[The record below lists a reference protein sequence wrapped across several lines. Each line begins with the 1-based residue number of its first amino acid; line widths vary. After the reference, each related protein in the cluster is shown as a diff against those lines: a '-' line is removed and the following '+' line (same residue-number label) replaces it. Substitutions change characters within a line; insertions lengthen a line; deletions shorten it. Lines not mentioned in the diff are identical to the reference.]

1 MKKIILVAIGAKFI
15 HASLALRYL
24 SRFADNDQRHQLV
37 TMEFTINQ
45 RPDFILNEIFMQ
57 KPDVIMFSCYI
68 WNIELIKQLM
78 ITLKKI
84 LPQTSLMLGGPEV
97 SYNSEDF
104 LRKHQEV
111 ALIMRGE
118 GELTI
123 TELLDHLDFGAPSLA
138 DIAGIT
144 YREDKRVVSTPERP
158 PLDLS
163 LLPFPYDHDQLETID
178 KIIYYESSRGCP
190 YHCAYCLSSIE
201 KGVRF
206 LPLDKIFAELDRFLA
221 ANVRQVKFID
231 RTFNC
236 NKKHTMAIWRYLAQH
251 DNGVTNFHFEL
262 TADLLDEEMIA
273 FLQTLRKGFFQFE
286 IGVQSTNPQT
296 MAAIHRQVNFERLAK
311 TVKKIH
317 CGGNIHQH
325 LDLIAGLPNEDYDS
339 FGRSFNDVYQLA
351 PEQLQL
357 GFLKVLEGT
366 YLAAH
371 RQQWGIIFRDYAPY
385 EVLATN
391 MLTPE
396 DVFRLKRI
404 EEMVETYYNSG
415 KFIQTLDYIVPFYD
429 NPFAFYEKLG
439 DYWQTNSYHYR
450 SNSKLTLCDILYQ
463 FIQQNNA
470 IDETIF
476 KWRLKFDLCLH
487 EKPKKL
493 PQWLNDDLNSLYR
506 TAIVDF
512 YRHES
517 RWIHY
522 LPHYRQLDSK
532 IVERRTHLEI
542 FPDGRAVLF
551 DYDHKDLLANARF
564 WLLEHW
570 QDK

>member
-273 FLQTLRKGFFQFE
+273 FL
-286 IGVQSTNPQT
+286 
-296 MAAIHRQVNFERLAK
+296 
-311 TVKKIH
+311 
-317 CGGNIHQH
+317 
-325 LDLIAGLPNEDYDS
+325 
-339 FGRSFNDVYQLA
+339 
-351 PEQLQL
+351 
-357 GFLKVLEGT
+357 
-366 YLAAH
+366 
-371 RQQWGIIFRDYAPY
+371 
-385 EVLATN
+385 
-391 MLTPE
+391 
-396 DVFRLKRI
+396 
-404 EEMVETYYNSG
+404 
-415 KFIQTLDYIVPFYD
+415 
-429 NPFAFYEKLG
+429 
-439 DYWQTNSYHYR
+439 
-450 SNSKLTLCDILYQ
+450 
-463 FIQQNNA
+463 
-470 IDETIF
+470 
-476 KWRLKFDLCLH
+476 
-487 EKPKKL
+487 
-493 PQWLNDDLNSLYR
+493 
-506 TAIVDF
+506 
-512 YRHES
+512 
-517 RWIHY
+517 
-522 LPHYRQLDSK
+522 
-532 IVERRTHLEI
+532 
-542 FPDGRAVLF
+542 
-551 DYDHKDLLANARF
+551 
-564 WLLEHW
+564 
-570 QDK
+570 